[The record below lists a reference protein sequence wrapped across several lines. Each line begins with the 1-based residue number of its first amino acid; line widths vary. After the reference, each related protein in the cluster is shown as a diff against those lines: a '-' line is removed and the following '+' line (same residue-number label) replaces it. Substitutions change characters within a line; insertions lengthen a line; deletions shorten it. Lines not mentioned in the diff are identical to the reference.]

1 MINKQENHKE
11 IFVTFTTKLAKEF
24 FVPQTKLKI
33 SLEIDDRQMEQ
44 ILKQFSNYLK
54 DYEFDF
60 IV

>member
-1 MINKQENHKE
+1 MINKQENPKE
-11 IFVTFTTKLAKEF
+11 IFVTLTTKLGKEF
-24 FVPQTKLKI
+24 LVPPTKLKI

-44 ILKQFSNYLK
+44 ILKQFSNNLK

>member
-1 MINKQENHKE
+1 MINKQENPKE

-24 FVPQTKLKI
+24 LVPPTKLKI

-44 ILKQFSNYLK
+44 ILKQFSNHLK